1 VVLYQA
7 GQPVNQPSLME
18 AEAGE
23 APALAAQQFERL
35 DQALPELVRQ
45 LDAFAPSMVATIA
58 RGSSDHAASFAGY
71 LFGLQTGL
79 VTASLPPSLAS
90 VYGRDLRLNKA
101 LVLAI
106 SQSGASPDLVAA
118 AGRAK
123 AAGAFTLGLINQADS
138 ALGRAVT
145 RQIETGAGPELAVAA
160 TKSFILTLTAL
171 VHLVAAWS
179 RNAALRAALE
189 KLPAAL
195 EQCVNTD
202 WSAALRLLDGQ
213 DDVFV
218 VGRGPHL
225 PVAREFALKLKEV
238 CGIHAEALS
247 AAELLHGPIAIAS
260 ASLPAIV
267 LAGDEQ
273 VRPTI
278 DAAIARLKEAG
289 APLVLIQAESIQAES
304 ADAGLHPGKSQRDIV
319 VIPSTPDP
327 LLQPVIAVQAAYPF
341 FAALARARGLDP
353 DSPPHLRK
361 ITRTL

>member
-1 VVLYQA
+1 
-7 GQPVNQPSLME
+7 ME
-18 AEAGE
+18 TEAGE
-23 APALAAQQFERL
+23 APALAARQFERL
-35 DQALPELVRQ
+35 EETLPDLTQR

-90 VYGRDLRLNKA
+90 VYDRDLRLDRA

-106 SQSGASPDLVAA
+106 SQSGASPDLCAA
-118 AGRAK
+118 AERAT

-138 ALGRAVT
+138 ALGEAVIG
-145 RQIETGAGPELAVAA
+145 QIETGAGPERAVAA
-160 TKSFILTLTAL
+160 TKSFVLTLTAL
-171 VHLVAAWS
+171 VHLVATWT
-179 RNAALRAALE
+179 RNIALRDALA

-195 EQCVNTD
+195 DNCATVD
-202 WSAALRLLDGQ
+202 WRAALSVLDGH

-260 ASLPAIV
+260 VSLPAIV

-273 VRPTI
+273 VRSTI
-278 DAAIARLKEAG
+278 EAAIARLREAG
-289 APLVLIQAESIQAES
+289 APVVLIEAGSMRSES
-304 ADAGLHPGKSQRDIV
+304 AHKDKLTAASQSGTV
-319 VIPSTPDP
+319 VIPQAPDA
-327 LLQPVIAVQAAYPF
+327 LLQPVVAAQAAYPF

-353 DSPPHLRK
+353 DSPPHLQK

>member
-1 VVLYQA
+1 
-7 GQPVNQPSLME
+7 ME
-18 AEAGE
+18 TEAGE
-23 APALAAQQFERL
+23 APALAARQFDRL
-35 DQALPELVRQ
+35 EQVLPDLTQR
-45 LDAFAPSMVATIA
+45 LDAFAPSMAATIA

-79 VTASLPPSLAS
+79 VTASLPPSLVS
-90 VYGRDLRLNKA
+90 VYDRDLRLDRA

-106 SQSGASPDLVAA
+106 SQSGASPDLCAA
-118 AGRAK
+118 AERATT
-123 AAGAFTLGLINQADS
+123 AGAFTLGLINQADS
-138 ALGRAVT
+138 ALGKAVIG
-145 RQIETGAGPELAVAA
+145 QIETGAGPERAVAA

-171 VHLVAAWS
+171 VHLVAVWV
-179 RNAALRAALE
+179 RNATLCDALA

-195 EQCVNTD
+195 DMCGTVD
-202 WSAALRLLDGQ
+202 WTAALGALDGH

-260 ASLPAIV
+260 RSLPAIV

-278 DAAIARLKEAG
+278 EAAIQRLRDAG
-289 APLVLIQAESIQAES
+289 APVVLVLSEPEREKELTAAAQ
-304 ADAGLHPGKSQRDIV
+304 GNNV
-319 VIPSTPDP
+319 VIPQAPDS
-327 LLQPVIAVQAAYPF
+327 LLQPIVAAQAAYPF
-341 FAALARARGLDP
+341 FAALARARGMDP
-353 DSPPHLRK
+353 DSPPHLQK